1 VTFTTKVLISLDKL
15 KKGDEAVIKD
25 LITDGI
31 PLTLLEMGCLPGNEV
46 TILASRRGLIYLKID
61 ESHMSID
68 SVTASQVIVELK
80 K

>member
-1 VTFTTKVLISLDKL
+1 
-15 KKGDEAVIKD
+15 
-25 LITDGI
+25 
-31 PLTLLEMGCLPGNEV
+31 MGCLPGNEV

>member
-1 VTFTTKVLISLDKL
+1 MTFTTKVLISLDKL

-31 PLTLLEMGCLPGNEV
+31 PLTLLEMGCLPGKEV